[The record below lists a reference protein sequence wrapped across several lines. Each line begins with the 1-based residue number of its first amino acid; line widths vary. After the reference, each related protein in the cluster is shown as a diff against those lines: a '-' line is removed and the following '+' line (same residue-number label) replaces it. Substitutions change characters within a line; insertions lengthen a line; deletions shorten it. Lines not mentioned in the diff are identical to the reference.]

1 MNHRKS
7 RTEVR
12 AEAVKNMTIAATIL
26 QFHLQ
31 LTGGTHSSPKQPF
44 DMKGTENKHSPLS
57 FHPMV
62 LFWQLSLTKPYLSSV
77 ESQKFFLQ

>member
-12 AEAVKNMTIAATIL
+12 AEAVKNMTIAAM
-26 QFHLQ
+26 

-62 LFWQLSLTKPYLSSV
+62 LFWQLSLPKPYLSSV
-77 ESQKFFLQ
+77 ESQKCFLP